1 VNFRVDCECG
11 IPLKVS
17 EASAGGSVRCVC
29 GRSVP
34 VPPLRDLRVRAG
46 LPPYN
51 IAPEVLI
58 EHLLASGEL
67 PPDKSCVECGA
78 ATDGAVRVITEC
90 ERTMI
95 PRSGV
100 PWPVGCLLLLFSP
113 VLYLLFRAGTAV
125 EDSGRVEEHG
135 RDKIYTLPVPVCA
148 DCRPRLH
155 RQTIQDTLR
164 KIPIYEQL
172 LDKFPDAV
180 LRLET

>member
-46 LPPYN
+46 LPPHN

-67 PPDKSCVECGA
+67 PPNKSCIECGT
-78 ATDGAVRVITEC
+78 ATEKMVYVVVEC
-90 ERTMI
+90 ERIFIRTRGGFSWRVFLVSLFLPVRFWYWE
-95 PRSGV
+95 PR
-100 PWPVGCLLLLFSP
+100 
-113 VLYLLFRAGTAV
+113 
-125 EDSGRVEEHG
+125 EEKEYG
-135 RDKIYTLPVPVCA
+135 RDKIYRLPLPVCGS
-148 DCRPRLH
+148 CRPKLSGRTIADRL
-155 RQTIQDTLR
+155 RQ
-164 KIPIYEQL
+164 IPVYEQL

-180 LRLET
+180 VRLEP